1 MITEKVITAWRT
13 IYAIL
18 QETGYDKLYEEEI
31 KTLVAFIREHI
42 KKGKWCWVITE
53 EELEKILIQ
62 REDEEEN
69 K

>member
-42 KKGKWCWVITE
+42 KKGK
-53 EELEKILIQ
+53 
-62 REDEEEN
+62 
-69 K
+69 